1 MVPFYLLEREAS
13 QYPVYVDNSNID
25 ESLASDFKIDCISV
39 GLSESVQ
46 EAISELYRGNFSEMQ
61 RRMNN
66 SGNHS
71 YRSASPALGS
81 ISQNNFGSASNI
93 LSRQD
98 GGNGNG
104 GPAAHVD
111 SEQQNKLLNNLAVPE
126 RNSNLLGI
134 AAA

>member
-39 GLSESVQ
+39 RLSESVQ
-46 EAISELYRGNFSEMQ
+46 EAIQELYRGNFSEMQ

-81 ISQNNFGSASNI
+81 ISQNNFGSASNM

-98 GGNGNG
+98 NNG
-104 GPAAHVD
+104 AVD
-111 SEQQNKLLNNLAVPE
+111 QENQNKLLNNLAVPE

-134 AAA
+134 TAA